1 MTLRM
6 DACTTCG
13 RVVFPARALCPSCAG
28 AEWTSIDAER
38 GTVEQVTERDGISI
52 VSLRSELGPVVI
64 ARCSGT
70 PRPGSVLLLDH
81 EGSVPTARLP

>member
-1 MTLRM
+1 MH
-6 DACTTCG
+6 ACATCG

-28 AEWTSIDAER
+28 AEWTTVDAER

-70 PRPGSVLLLDH
+70 PRPGSVMLLDH

>member
-1 MTLRM
+1 MH
-6 DACTTCG
+6 ACATCG
-13 RVVFPARALCPSCAG
+13 HVVFPARALCPSCAG
-28 AEWTSIDAER
+28 AEWTTVDAER

-70 PRPGSVLLLDH
+70 PRPGSVMLLDH